1 MCSFR
6 KRAVRG
12 SYREGPVIS
21 NNFIFVAVKIF
32 INVNNLRGF
41 LMGIIQ

>member
-1 MCSFR
+1 MCSLR
-6 KRAVRG
+6 KHAVRS

-21 NNFIFVAVKIF
+21 NNFMFVAVKMF